1 MLRNSL
7 LWTSMMDVAA
17 TVQTRLEA
25 AVGAANVL
33 TRPADT
39 EPYVND
45 WRGRFRGR
53 ALAVVRPS
61 RTEEVAAVVQVCRD
75 ARIAIV
81 PQGGNTGLVGGATPD
96 DQGHEGVLSL
106 ARMNRVRGIDRDN
119 ATITVEAGVILA
131 QVQEAAAE
139 AGLLFPLSLASEG

>member
-39 EPYVND
+39 EPYVTD
-45 WRGRFRGR
+45 WRGRFQGR
-53 ALAVVRPS
+53 AIAVVRPS
-61 RTEEVAAVVQVCRD
+61 STQEVAAVVQVCRD
-75 ARIAIV
+75 AQVAIV
-81 PQGGNTGLVGGATPD
+81 PQGGNTGLCGGATPHPD
-96 DQGHEGVLSL
+96 GHEILLSL
-106 ARMNRVRGIDRDN
+106 ARMNRVRALDHDN
-119 ATITVEAGVILA
+119 ATITVEAGVVLA
-131 QVQEAAAE
+131 QVQQAA
-139 AGLLFPLSLASEG
+139 